1 MRIAIICTYDF
12 SIAWSLEIFVKKLLL
27 DNEVTVI
34 SDIHDGYKYGHYLKI
49 MKQWGVKHKYI
60 KASRFISPF
69 QDLKYLISLFRILR
83 NEHFDIVI
91 NIATKPNIYG
101 SIAARLTNVK
111 KIVCFGWGLGLVFAK
126 TKNIRNAVLKR
137 IINSLYRYAFKV
149 SHKVWFTNKNDRDY
163 FISKKMIDIDKT
175 ILTPGFVNT
184 NQYSPSSVP
193 KNISINLRHE
203 LGYADSDK
211 IVLMVARMSWAK
223 GVEQF
228 CQASDRLSNDYPH
241 VKFLLVGSQ
250 DIGSRDCV
258 PTSYLKGY
266 EEHENFAWLGYRI
279 DIKELYSISY
289 LAVFPSYYKEGG
301 WPRGLTEPMA
311 MGKPVITTDSED
323 CSSAVDDGI
332 NGLLVPVKDSISFAK
347 AIENIINNEKLAS
360 DFGLKSREKAVN
372 ELDEE
377 LIMNQLIKAI
387 I

>member
-1 MRIAIICTYDF
+1 MKIAIICSYDF
-12 SIAWSLEIFVKKLLL
+12 SIAWSLEILVKKLLL

-49 MKQWGVKHKYI
+49 MKQWGVRHKYVKI
-60 KASRFISPF
+60 YRFISPF
-69 QDLKYLISLFRILR
+69 QDLKYLFSLYRILH
-83 NEHFDIVI
+83 NEHFDMVI

-101 SIAARLTNVK
+101 SIAARWTNVE

-126 TKNIRNAVLKR
+126 TKNIRSVVLKY
-137 IINSLYRYAFKV
+137 ITSTLYRYAFKV

-163 FISKKMIDIDKT
+163 FISKKMIDSDKT

-184 NQYSPSSVP
+184 DQYSPSSVP
-193 KNISINLRHE
+193 KNISTNLRHE

-228 CQASDRLSNDYPH
+228 CQASDRLRNDYPH
-241 VKFLLVGSQ
+241 VRFLLVGPK
-250 DIGSRDCV
+250 DTGSPDSV
-258 PTSYLKGY
+258 PVSYINGY
-266 EEHENFAWLGYRI
+266 EKYENFAWLGYRI
-279 DIKELYSISY
+279 DMKELYSISY
-289 LAVFPSYYKEGG
+289 LAVFPSYYREGG
-301 WPRGLTEPMA
+301 WPRGVTEPMA
-311 MGKPVITTDSED
+311 MGKPVITTDSEH
-323 CSSAVDDGI
+323 CSGAVDDGVS
-332 NGLLVPVKDSISFAK
+332 GLLVPVKDAVSLAK
-347 AIENIINNEKLAS
+347 AIEKIVNDEKLAS
-360 DFGLKSREKAVN
+360 GFGLKSREKAVK